1 MISILVRE
9 SDFSTDGLDLIDALL
24 LPDTASVLVPYS
36 FLLPVFVVTPENN
49 NNQEVIVMIGH
60 KSLSMSLISVTD
72 ACRVPK
78 SPSVSTNISNR

>member
-24 LPDTASVLVPYS
+24 LPDTASVLVPDS
-36 FLLPVFVVTPENN
+36 FLLPVFVVTPENIN
-49 NNQEVIVMIGH
+49 KQEVIVMIGH

-72 ACRVPK
+72 ACRVPM
-78 SPSVSTNISNR
+78 SSSV